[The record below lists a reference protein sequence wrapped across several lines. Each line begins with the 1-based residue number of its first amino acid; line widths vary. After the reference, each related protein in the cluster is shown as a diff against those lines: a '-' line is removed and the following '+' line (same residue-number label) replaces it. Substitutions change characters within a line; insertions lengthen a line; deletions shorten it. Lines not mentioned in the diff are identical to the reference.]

1 MQSHVAAKLS
11 ADNVEPSITVLP
23 NTLEVNIPPDVL
35 KLMEDTGQYKGT
47 VTIKKYDPTTRLGC
61 GFHIDVAKGH

>member
-1 MQSHVAAKLS
+1 MQSHVAAELS
-11 ADNVEPSITVLP
+11 ADNKEPSIIIFP

-47 VTIKKYDPTTRLGC
+47 VTIKKYDPTARLGC
-61 GFHIDVAKGH
+61 GFHKDIAKSH